1 MTGLFDLSDKVAL
14 VTGAL
19 GLIGKHF
26 CRSLWNSGATVIA
39 TDLNGEGCVRFASD
53 FPDRV
58 HGIGMNL
65 LNPEDIKEVAHQ
77 IHHRFGPLDVLVNN
91 AALNDRVEEGS
102 GIPCFENYPLN
113 LWNNQWKVNV
123 SGVFLTCQEF
133 GSRMAQNQK
142 GSIINIASTYAL
154 CSPDQRLYQ
163 QKDGTQTFFK
173 SAAYGATKAA
183 VLSLTQYLAC
193 YWAKNNIRVNAI
205 SPGGIEN
212 NQNVDF
218 ISKYSEK
225 TPMGRMG
232 APQDLNGAL
241 IFLASDSSGYV
252 TGHNLVV
259 DGGWTAW

>member
-1 MTGLFDLSDKVAL
+1 
-14 VTGAL
+14 
-19 GLIGKHF
+19 
-26 CRSLWNSGATVIA
+26 
-39 TDLNGEGCVRFASD
+39 
-53 FPDRV
+53 
-58 HGIGMNL
+58 
-65 LNPEDIKEVAHQ
+65 
-77 IHHRFGPLDVLVNN
+77 NN
-91 AALNDRVEEGS
+91 AAINPAVSDKGLDSSRFEDVTFNDLQRELNVNLIGS
-102 GIPCFENYPLN
+102 VLCS
-113 LWNNQWKVNV
+113 K
-123 SGVFLTCQEF
+123 TF
-133 GSRMAQNQK
+133 GTHFAQNE
-142 GSIINIASTYAL
+142 GGTIVNISSELAIL
-154 CSPDQRLYQ
+154 GPDQRLYQ
-163 QKDGTQTFFK
+163 QKDGIQTFFK

-259 DGGWTAW
+259 DGGWTTW

>member
-1 MTGLFDLSDKVAL
+1 
-14 VTGAL
+14 
-19 GLIGKHF
+19 
-26 CRSLWNSGATVIA
+26 
-39 TDLNGEGCVRFASD
+39 
-53 FPDRV
+53 
-58 HGIGMNL
+58 GI
-65 LNPEDIKEVAHQ
+65 
-77 IHHRFGPLDVLVNN
+77 
-91 AALNDRVEEGS
+91 
-102 GIPCFENYPLN
+102 
-113 LWNNQWKVNV
+113 
-123 SGVFLTCQEF
+123 
-133 GSRMAQNQK
+133 
-142 GSIINIASTYAL
+142 
-154 CSPDQRLYQ
+154 
-163 QKDGTQTFFK
+163 QTFFK

-259 DGGWTAW
+259 DGGWTTW